1 MEKNNFKSGYIL
13 IVGETNVGKSSFI
26 NRIVGERVSIVTPKV
41 QTTRKNVFG
50 IYTDKSMQVIFIDTP
65 GLHKGKTKLSKIM
78 NEEALMNIDDAD
90 LVILVI
96 DVREKNISSFNE
108 KVLNEL
114 NKNKKK
120 AILILN
126 KCDLSNDKQIFSK
139 INEYKEKYDFIEFL
153 PLSTKKISDEKRK
166 EILNIIYNNFEIGPK
181 YYDEEEW
188 TNQTIREIVSEKIR
202 SKMLKFLRD
211 EIPHGIYIS
220 VDKYEKTKTTKK
232 EDIINIDANIYTA
245 KESHKGIIIGKN
257 GEMLKLIGRTSRE
270 DLERELDIKINL
282 QLWVKVQKDWLNN
295 DKFISNFKTKN

>member
-211 EIPHGIYIS
+211 EIPHGIYIN

-295 DKFISNFKTKN
+295 DRFISNFKTKN